1 MYDRRKF
8 ASELMG
14 AGGREQAGIGMLQND
29 ILLVVQGARRML
41 EHASRGLLRQS
52 GLRLVELDVLCFL
65 ANAGAGDTARDISE
79 ARKISKAHISKAV
92 DNLRRAGCITL
103 RHDEEDRRCLHLSLT
118 PQGRAYADAYF
129 EVRRGVACRLMEGIK
144 PGGTAADPHRAAK
157 NVPQHPAGG
166 RRHEMTDPANRAE
179 WRSFHEI
186 HCH

>member
-103 RHDEEDRRCLHLSLT
+103 RHDEEDRHCLHLSLT

-129 EVRRGVACRLMEGIK
+129 EVRRGVACRLMEGISPEEQRLIHTALQK
-144 PGGTAADPHRAAK
+144 MYRNIQQVDGGTK
-157 NVPQHPAGG
+157 
-166 RRHEMTDPANRAE
+166 
-179 WRSFHEI
+179 
-186 HCH
+186 